1 MTTHGALQEVETLEF
16 SARLNLASN
25 LRLFYLA
32 ASREAAVGVLAA
44 GLRHDPDGMGS
55 VLLTRILDLSR
66 VTVDPRYRHPSDAAL
81 AVYLWLLGQSSPL
94 GAVAAEVIAQTP
106 QCWWASRVAAPILE
120 QGPTTNEA
128 RGEVADT
135 VLAAVQSAN
144 TATFEILGAVG
155 QGPADTAPL
164 GQVAAEQAPTTNE
177 GGVEAGDTVLAA
189 VQNTNTASFE
199 ILGPVGQDP
208 ADTTSHEQSGES
220 SESLA
225 LAGLVRARSRV
236 TRLSVLAMAA

>member
-1 MTTHGALQEVETLEF
+1 MTTHEALQEVETLQF

-32 ASREAAVGVLAA
+32 ASRETAVGVLAA
-44 GLRHDPDGMGS
+44 SLQHDPDEMSS

-81 AVYLWLLGQSSPL
+81 AVYLWLLGQFSPL

-120 QGPTTNEA
+120 QAPTTNQA
-128 RGEVADT
+128 SGEVADT
-135 VLAAVQSAN
+135 VLAAVQNS
-144 TATFEILGAVG
+144 
-155 QGPADTAPL
+155 
-164 GQVAAEQAPTTNE
+164 
-177 GGVEAGDTVLAA
+177 
-189 VQNTNTASFE
+189 NTASFE
-199 ILGPVGQDP
+199 IVDAVGQGAPD
-208 ADTTSHEQSGES
+208 AASLEQPGES

-225 LAGLVRARSRV
+225 LAGLVRARSKV
-236 TRLSVLAMAA
+236 TRLTVLPMAA